1 MRNLKIVAVVLVL
14 LLGAS
19 FFSFSYISRSARTLT
34 AQLGRVERSVQDGKW
49 QEAGNEL
56 KTAQTSWEKTKYW
69 WTILLNHQ
77 EIDNIDIS
85 MSRVQ
90 KYIETKGAVLS
101 LGELSTLRMLV
112 DHVSDNEAFNVRNIL

>member
-1 MRNLKIVAVVLVL
+1 MRNLKIVAVVLIL

-19 FFSFSYISRSARTLT
+19 FLSFSYISRSAGTLT
-34 AQLGRVERSVQDGKW
+34 AQLDRVERSVQDGKW

-56 KTAQTSWEKTKYW
+56 KTAQASWEKTKYW